1 MKSRQPLVYAA
12 LATFLCAG
20 PAWAD
25 QWHEGHEHWKK
36 HAKHHGDE
44 DDDDD
49 DFDHD
54 AGVCFFQP
62 RDMRVIA
69 EYYEPEYRRLPPG
82 LAKKYYRTG
91 QLPPGW
97 QKKMQPFPVVVEQQL
112 VVLPP
117 EYRRGIIDGY
127 AVVYNPHTQVIIDIA
142 AVFGR

>member
-1 MKSRQPLVYAA
+1 MKASTPLIYAA
-12 LATFLCAG
+12 LATLLCAG

-25 QWHEGHEHWKK
+25 HWHDDHKHWKK
-36 HAKHHGDE
+36 HAKHHGD

-54 AGVCFFQP
+54 PRGCFFQP
-62 RDMRVIA
+62 RDVRVIA
-69 EYYEPEYRRLPPG
+69 EYYEPEYQRLPPG

-97 QKKMQPFPVVVEQQL
+97 QKKIQPFPVVVEQQL

>member
-1 MKSRQPLVYAA
+1 MKNRKSLLYAVF
-12 LATFLCAG
+12 ATLLFGA

-25 QWHEGHEHWKK
+25 HWHDDHGHWKK
-36 HAKHHGDE
+36 HAKHHGD

-54 AGVCFFQP
+54 ARACYFQP
-62 RDMRVIA
+62 RDVRLIY

-97 QKKMQPFPVVVEQQL
+97 QKKMQAFPVVVERQL

-127 AVVYNPHTQVIIDIA
+127 AVVYNPRTQVIIDIA